1 MCACASEIPK
11 NKTCHCHHIEQ
22 WMRELLRIVLRIEQR
37 LYSSS
42 SLNPRETEDEE
53 ENKEIKKYVAMNAEE
68 VEAIFLGFK
77 ENENM
82 MKNCVTQAK
91 DEVSKNKKKSI
102 ERILLSMAPPD
113 AWKEFSKL
121 GARGKR
127 SAMAIGLHQFLY
139 ACLRKVGLSFDC
151 N

>member
-22 WMRELLRIVLRIEQR
+22 WMRELLR
-37 LYSSS
+37 
-42 SLNPRETEDEE
+42 TEDEE
-53 ENKEIKKYVAMNAEE
+53 ENKEIKKYVAMNADE

-77 ENENM
+77 ENEDM